1 MFSLLSLVKL
11 NESRRLVIILDN
23 VILPILLILL
33 KSNMFE
39 IYFIRQ
45 SFNNPDNSF
54 LGYILLLLLIRKNVI
69 FILILVF

>member
-54 LGYILLLLLIRKNVI
+54 LGYILLLLLIQKNVI